1 MKGLYPPST
10 LPGRLGH
17 LVALGFASCVRE
29 RSRARRATSSLR
41 DLGAWKGFAA
51 PQTLG
56 SQKWE
61 PTCSAALGR
70 STTQPDSSRRSLAP
84 SSTQSDGDRHPELP
98 WNSLTRKRSLV
109 QVQYDPRHFSK
120 TCLALKG
127 PRGASHLR
135 FCSIIAGQSIL
146 TLQCEWKSFA
156 GLACS
161 VEDLSSCRGSHSG
174 VGLYHGE

>member
-120 TCLALKG
+120 TC
-127 PRGASHLR
+127 
-135 FCSIIAGQSIL
+135 
-146 TLQCEWKSFA
+146 
-156 GLACS
+156 
-161 VEDLSSCRGSHSG
+161 
-174 VGLYHGE
+174 